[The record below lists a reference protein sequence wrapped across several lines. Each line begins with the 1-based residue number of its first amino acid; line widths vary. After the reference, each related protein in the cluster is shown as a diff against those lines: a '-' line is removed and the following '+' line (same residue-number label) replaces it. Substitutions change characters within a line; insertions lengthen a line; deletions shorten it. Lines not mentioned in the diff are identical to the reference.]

1 MDYLIMCIGN
11 SDGGDDAVGPYIADK
26 LQGSDFLVLNCGTTP
41 ENYTGVVKQHN
52 PENLVIIDA
61 IDMNLKP
68 GAIRIVPKNKIGVFT
83 VSTHGIPLSVLMNY
97 LEQSV
102 KNIMLIGIQP
112 QTMSGEISSIVKQ
125 NANQLIELIKNQ
137 DFKKIKLLD

>member
-1 MDYLIMCIGN
+1 M
-11 SDGGDDAVGPYIADK
+11 
-26 LQGSDFLVLNCGTTP
+26 
-41 ENYTGVVKQHN
+41 KQHN